1 MPSHHDK
8 LVKAVF
14 GTPKEAARHFARFMP
29 ADVAAQLDLGTL
41 GLVDAC
47 YIDET
52 LGERHSDLLFE
63 VRSRAGDDAL
73 VYLVFEHQ
81 STADPMM
88 PWRLLRYVVRVW
100 DDWTKRNPGKTSL
113 PPVFPYLLSQVD
125 GGWRAPRALDDIIS
139 GDAGLKAA
147 LAPYMPSFEMF
158 VDDLMTRPIEDLRGP
173 HVAALARLV
182 LRFARTD
189 GVALMSAAWVQEWR
203 AVKDASGT
211 GVWSWA
217 RLFVEYLLVVDD
229 GATPEALAASEDA
242 IDHDLGEVPMK
253 YVHQEEIDRDYVH
266 KDDVEQRYKQ
276 GMRQGEERGILR
288 GQAKTVHAQLTLRF
302 GHLDAATA
310 TRLDGAT
317 AEQLETYSLRV
328 ITATS
333 LDDVFAD

>member
-1 MPSHHDK
+1 
-8 LVKAVF
+8 
-14 GTPKEAARHFARFMP
+14 
-29 ADVAAQLDLGTL
+29 
-41 GLVDAC
+41 
-47 YIDET
+47 
-52 LGERHSDLLFE
+52 
-63 VRSRAGDDAL
+63 
-73 VYLVFEHQ
+73 
-81 STADPMM
+81 
-88 PWRLLRYVVRVW
+88 
-100 DDWTKRNPGKTSL
+100 
-113 PPVFPYLLSQVD
+113 
-125 GGWRAPRALDDIIS
+125 
-139 GDAGLKAA
+139 
-147 LAPYMPSFEMF
+147 MPSFEMF